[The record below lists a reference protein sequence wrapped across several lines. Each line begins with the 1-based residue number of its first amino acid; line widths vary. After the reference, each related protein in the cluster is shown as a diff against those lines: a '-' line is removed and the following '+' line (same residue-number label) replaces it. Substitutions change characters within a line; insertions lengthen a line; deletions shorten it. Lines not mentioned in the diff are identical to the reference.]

1 VTDQK
6 GAAEITVDVEN
17 LHREEVFS
25 DLQAASVRRLTP
37 VKADGSTDTSRDII
51 YIGETNLMTQMGPL
65 PVQFPIE
72 AKSLD
77 DAFSQFAEGVKG
89 AIERLNER
97 AKEMVRE
104 ESQFAEGVKG
114 AIERLNERAKEMVRE
129 ESSRI
134 VVPGAAPPGMG
145 GAGIPGARPGSGKFL
160 FDK

>member
-1 VTDQK
+1 VTDQSGS
-6 GAAEITVDVEN
+6 GAAEISVDTDN
-17 LHREEVFS
+17 LHKEEVFT
-25 DLQAASVRRLTP
+25 DLRAASVRRLTP
-37 VKADGSTDTSRDII
+37 VKADGSQDNGRDVI

-77 DAFSQFAEGVKG
+77 DAFAQFAEGVK
-89 AIERLNER
+89 E
-97 AKEMVRE
+97 
-104 ESQFAEGVKG
+104 

-145 GAGIPGARPGSGKFL
+145 GAGLPGARPGSGKFL

>member
-1 VTDQK
+1 MTDQK
-6 GAAEITVDVEN
+6 SAAEITVDVEN

-37 VKADGSTDTSRDII
+37 VKADGSTDKDRDVI

-77 DAFSQFAEGVKG
+77 DAFSQFAEGV
-89 AIERLNER
+89 R
-97 AKEMVRE
+97 
-104 ESQFAEGVKG
+104 G

-134 VVPGAAPPGMG
+134 VVPGSAPPGMAA
-145 GAGIPGARPGSGKFL
+145 AGIPGARPGSGKFL
-160 FDK
+160 LDK

>member
-1 VTDQK
+1 MTDQK
-6 GAAEITVDVEN
+6 TTSTTELSVDVDN

-37 VKADGSTDTSRDII
+37 VKADGTDDPSREVV

-65 PVQFPIE
+65 PVQFQIE

-77 DAFSQFAEGVKG
+77 EAFGKFAEGVKG

-97 AKEMVRE
+97 AKEM
-104 ESQFAEGVKG
+104 
-114 AIERLNERAKEMVRE
+114 MRE

-145 GAGIPGARPGSGKFL
+145 GTGVPGAAPRPGGKFI

>member
-1 VTDQK
+1 MTDQK
-6 GAAEITVDVEN
+6 SAAEITVDVEN

-37 VKADGSTDTSRDII
+37 VKADGSTDNSRDVI

-97 AKEMVRE
+97 AKEMVRD
-104 ESQFAEGVKG
+104 
-114 AIERLNERAKEMVRE
+114 

-134 VVPGAAPPGMG
+134 VVPGAAPPGIG
-145 GAGIPGARPGSGKFL
+145 GAGIPGGRPGSGKFL

>member
-1 VTDQK
+1 MTDQR
-6 GAAEITVDVEN
+6 GPSPAEITVDLSN
-17 LHREEVFS
+17 LHREEVFT
-25 DLQAASVRRLTP
+25 DLQAASIRRLTP
-37 VKADGSTDTSRDII
+37 VKSDGSQDSARDVM

-72 AKSLD
+72 AKDLD

-97 AKEMVRE
+97 AKEM
-104 ESQFAEGVKG
+104 A
-114 AIERLNERAKEMVRE
+114 RE

-134 VVPGAAPPGMG
+134 VVPGAP
-145 GAGIPGARPGSGKFL
+145 GAGAAAMPGAGAGKFL

>member
-1 VTDQK
+1 MTDNK
-6 GAAEITVDVEN
+6 TTSTTELRVDVDN

-37 VKADGSTDTSRDII
+37 VKADGTDDPSRDVV

-65 PVQFPIE
+65 PVQFQIE

-77 DAFSQFAEGVKG
+77 EAFGKFAEGVKG

-97 AKEMVRE
+97 AKEM
-104 ESQFAEGVKG
+104 
-114 AIERLNERAKEMVRE
+114 MRE

-134 VVPGAAPPGMG
+134 VVPGAAPPGVG
-145 GAGIPGARPGSGKFL
+145 GTGIPGASPRPGGKFI

>member
-6 GAAEITVDVEN
+6 IAAEITVDVEN

-37 VKADGSTDTSRDII
+37 VTADGSTDTRRDVI

-72 AKSLD
+72 AKSLE
-77 DAFSQFAEGVKG
+77 DAF
-89 AIERLNER
+89 
-97 AKEMVRE
+97 
-104 ESQFAEGVKG
+104 SQFAEGVKG

-145 GAGIPGARPGSGKFL
+145 GAGIPGGRPAAGKFL

>member
-1 VTDQK
+1 M
-6 GAAEITVDVEN
+6 DVEN

-37 VKADGSTDTSRDII
+37 VKADGSTDTTRDII

-97 AKEMVRE
+97 AKEMVRD
-104 ESQFAEGVKG
+104 
-114 AIERLNERAKEMVRE
+114 

-134 VVPGAAPPGMG
+134 VVPGAAPAGMG
-145 GAGIPGARPGSGKFL
+145 GAGIPGGRPGSGKFL

>member
-1 VTDQK
+1 MTDQSST
-6 GAAEITVDVEN
+6 GAPEITVDTDN
-17 LHREEVFS
+17 LHREEVFT
-25 DLQAASVRRLTP
+25 DLHAASVRRLTP
-37 VKADGSTDTSRDII
+37 VKADGSDDSGRDVI

-77 DAFSQFAEGVKG
+77 DAFSQF
-89 AIERLNER
+89 
-97 AKEMVRE
+97 
-104 ESQFAEGVKG
+104 SEGVKG

-134 VVPGAAPPGMG
+134 VVPGAAAPGMG
-145 GAGIPGARPGSGKFL
+145 GAGMPGARPGTGKFL

>member
-1 VTDQK
+1 MIDQK
-6 GAAEITVDVEN
+6 GPSAAEITVDTTN
-17 LHREEVFS
+17 LHREEVFT
-25 DLQAASVRRLTP
+25 DLQAASIRRLTP
-37 VKADGSTDTSRDII
+37 VKADGSQDDGRDVI

-97 AKEMVRE
+97 AKEM
-104 ESQFAEGVKG
+104 
-114 AIERLNERAKEMVRE
+114 AKE

-134 VVPGAAPPGMG
+134 VVTGAAAPGM
-145 GAGIPGARPGSGKFL
+145 AGPGMPGVGKHL

>member
-1 VTDQK
+1 MAERK
-6 GAAEITVDVEN
+6 GMSASEITVDVDN
-17 LHREEVFS
+17 LHREELFT
-25 DLQAASVRRLTP
+25 DLHAASIRRLTP
-37 VKADGSTDTSRDII
+37 VKTDGSTDSGRDVI

-77 DAFSQFAEGVKG
+77 DAFGQFPDGVSA

-97 AKEMVRE
+97 AKEM
-104 ESQFAEGVKG
+104 A
-114 AIERLNERAKEMVRE
+114 RE

-145 GAGIPGARPGSGKFL
+145 VPGARPGAGKFL
-160 FDK
+160 LDK

>member
-104 ESQFAEGVKG
+104 ES
-114 AIERLNERAKEMVRE
+114 
-129 ESSRI
+129 SRI

>member
-1 VTDQK
+1 VIDQK
-6 GAAEITVDVEN
+6 GPSAAEITVDTTN
-17 LHREEVFS
+17 LHREEVFT
-25 DLQAASVRRLTP
+25 DLQAASIRRLTP
-37 VKADGSTDTSRDII
+37 VKADGSQDDGRDVI

-97 AKEMVRE
+97 AKEM
-104 ESQFAEGVKG
+104 A
-114 AIERLNERAKEMVRE
+114 RE

-134 VVPGAAPPGMG
+134 VVPGAAAPGTGGMG
-145 GAGIPGARPGSGKFL
+145 MPGAGKHI